1 MDIVRALRR
10 LAAGALTF
18 SLLVALALPAWA
30 DKPGESDEASV
41 LVRQGIALIVNTPSD
56 MKGIEDKIKDA
67 QEVKNQDGVKLELVE
82 QAGEILEQGDMHRVR
97 SLLEQSIGAR
107 PHLGGSD
114 VPPIRETSSLG
125 SGALATGEQTGTNVA
140 IDPLEPARGLDGG
153 AWAMLAASLVLV
165 LLGAWLALR
174 WRPLRHGEA

>member
-1 MDIVRALRR
+1 MDIARALRR
-10 LAAGALTF
+10 MAAGAVMLL
-18 SLLVALALPAWA
+18 LLVALAPPARA
-30 DKPGESDEASV
+30 DEPGESDEASM
-41 LVRQGIALIVNTPSD
+41 LVRQGIALIVNTPDD
-56 MKGIEDKIKDA
+56 MEGIEDKIKDA
-67 QEVKNQDGVKLELVE
+67 QEVKNQEGVKIELVE
-82 QAGEILEQGDMHRVR
+82 QAGEALEQNDMHRVR

-140 IDPLEPARGLDGG
+140 IDPLEPERGLDGG
-153 AWAMLAASLVLV
+153 AWAILAVSLGLV

-174 WRPLRHGEA
+174 WQPLRHREA

>member
-1 MDIVRALRR
+1 MDIARASRR
-10 LAAGALTF
+10 MAAGALMLW
-18 SLLVALALPAWA
+18 LLVALALPARA
-30 DKPGESDEASV
+30 DEPGESDEASM
-41 LVRQGIALIVNTPSD
+41 LVRQGIALIVNTPDD
-56 MKGIEDKIKDA
+56 MEAIEDKIKDA

-82 QAGEILEQGDMHRVR
+82 QAGEVLEQGDMHRVR

-174 WRPLRHGEA
+174 WRPLRHREA